1 MAGWKSPNG
10 LAQHLARGAIITQ
23 IGSVEWEY
31 YKACT
36 GVICKTSYEL
46 VHVLQFYNL
55 QKVEPDK
62 CDVGVNNKLIDWFL
76 SNPALRYLSEYYI
89 R

>member
-23 IGSVEWEY
+23 IGSVERGY

-36 GVICKTSYEL
+36 GVICKKSYKL
-46 VHVLQFYNL
+46 VHVLQSYNL
-55 QKVEPDK
+55 KKVEPDK
-62 CDVGVNNKLIDWFL
+62 FDVGVNNRSID
-76 SNPALRYLSEYYI
+76 
-89 R
+89 